1 MPVSQTPVLCMY
13 LLYKQSPGV
22 TCDHVKINTVNVD
35 NTCTSQA
42 QRPDYCTQYLD
53 LGMLLHWFVVVFG
66 FVCKD
71 VYYAAMV
78 LVFCCVVFFEFVIS
92 ELYICGAIQHVI
104 FVSTTMLIMSIR

>member
-66 FVCKD
+66 LFVKMCTMRLWFWFF
-71 VYYAAMV
+71 VAWYSLSLSSLNYTSVVPYNMQYL
-78 LVFCCVVFFEFVIS
+78 LVQPC
-92 ELYICGAIQHVI
+92 
-104 FVSTTMLIMSIR
+104 